1 MDKQQLASTVNKV
14 LDEMRQ
20 RPIPIG
26 ISSRHIH
33 LAAADYARLFPAQP
47 IQPKKALLQP
57 GQYAAEQTV
66 TLVGP
71 KGRLNNVRLLG
82 PLRQTSQVEIS
93 RTDARIL
100 GIAAPL
106 RMSGN
111 LQGTPGIRLI
121 SPFAE
126 LELSGGTI
134 VAQRHIHMSPL
145 DALILRVSHGDSVA
159 VAIEGSD
166 RRLIFDNVA
175 VRVAPD
181 MRLEMHIDT
190 DEAMNH
196 AMLQRIVEEVAARL
210 RRRALSTA
218 TLSVAQLGE
227 ADIRSLLCQHASLRI
242 VQVDLPLLEQ
252 LAGQR
257 ALAAA
262 GCALHEAMAW
272 GVRVQLTL
280 LPAQLPALAVKKLA
294 RLPLTFSDPL
304 GQPVRLHAASV
315 LTYADVAR
323 FSGGYLVLRRR
334 PIITAL
340 AREAAVAR
348 HVQLIKQE

>member
-1 MDKQQLASTVNKV
+1 
-14 LDEMRQ
+14 
-20 RPIPIG
+20 
-26 ISSRHIH
+26 
-33 LAAADYARLFPAQP
+33 
-47 IQPKKALLQP
+47 
-57 GQYAAEQTV
+57 
-66 TLVGP
+66 
-71 KGRLNNVRLLG
+71 
-82 PLRQTSQVEIS
+82 
-93 RTDARIL
+93 
-100 GIAAPL
+100 
-106 RMSGN
+106 
-111 LQGTPGIRLI
+111 
-121 SPFAE
+121 
-126 LELSGGTI
+126 
-134 VAQRHIHMSPL
+134 
-145 DALILRVSHGDSVA
+145 
-159 VAIEGSD
+159 
-166 RRLIFDNVA
+166 
-175 VRVAPD
+175 
-181 MRLEMHIDT
+181 
-190 DEAMNH
+190 MNH

-210 RRRALSTA
+210 RHRALSTA

-262 GCALHEAMAW
+262 GCALHEAMA
-272 GVRVQLTL
+272 VRVQLTL

>member
-66 TLVGP
+66 TLV
-71 KGRLNNVRLLG
+71 G

-190 DEAMNH
+190 DEAN
-196 AMLQRIVEEVAARL
+196 AAG
-210 RRRALSTA
+210 ADAAQAWA
-218 TLSVAQLGE
+218 TLVTK
-227 ADIRSLLCQHASLRI
+227 
-242 VQVDLPLLEQ
+242 P
-252 LAGQR
+252 
-257 ALAAA
+257 
-262 GCALHEAMAW
+262 
-272 GVRVQLTL
+272 
-280 LPAQLPALAVKKLA
+280 
-294 RLPLTFSDPL
+294 
-304 GQPVRLHAASV
+304 
-315 LTYADVAR
+315 
-323 FSGGYLVLRRR
+323 
-334 PIITAL
+334 
-340 AREAAVAR
+340 
-348 HVQLIKQE
+348 

>member
-1 MDKQQLASTVNKV
+1 
-14 LDEMRQ
+14 
-20 RPIPIG
+20 
-26 ISSRHIH
+26 
-33 LAAADYARLFPAQP
+33 
-47 IQPKKALLQP
+47 
-57 GQYAAEQTV
+57 
-66 TLVGP
+66 
-71 KGRLNNVRLLG
+71 
-82 PLRQTSQVEIS
+82 
-93 RTDARIL
+93 
-100 GIAAPL
+100 
-106 RMSGN
+106 
-111 LQGTPGIRLI
+111 
-121 SPFAE
+121 
-126 LELSGGTI
+126 
-134 VAQRHIHMSPL
+134 
-145 DALILRVSHGDSVA
+145 
-159 VAIEGSD
+159 
-166 RRLIFDNVA
+166 
-175 VRVAPD
+175 
-181 MRLEMHIDT
+181 
-190 DEAMNH
+190 MNH

-210 RRRALSTA
+210 RHRALSTA

-262 GCALHEAMAW
+262 GCALH

-280 LPAQLPALAVKKLA
+280 LPALLPALAVKKLA

>member
-1 MDKQQLASTVNKV
+1 
-14 LDEMRQ
+14 
-20 RPIPIG
+20 
-26 ISSRHIH
+26 
-33 LAAADYARLFPAQP
+33 
-47 IQPKKALLQP
+47 
-57 GQYAAEQTV
+57 
-66 TLVGP
+66 
-71 KGRLNNVRLLG
+71 
-82 PLRQTSQVEIS
+82 
-93 RTDARIL
+93 
-100 GIAAPL
+100 
-106 RMSGN
+106 
-111 LQGTPGIRLI
+111 
-121 SPFAE
+121 
-126 LELSGGTI
+126 
-134 VAQRHIHMSPL
+134 
-145 DALILRVSHGDSVA
+145 
-159 VAIEGSD
+159 
-166 RRLIFDNVA
+166 
-175 VRVAPD
+175 
-181 MRLEMHIDT
+181 
-190 DEAMNH
+190 MNH

-210 RRRALSTA
+210 LRRALSTA

-257 ALAAA
+257 
-262 GCALHEAMAW
+262 
-272 GVRVQLTL
+272 
-280 LPAQLPALAVKKLA
+280 ALAVKKLA

>member
-82 PLRQTSQVEIS
+82 PLRQTSQVES
-93 RTDARIL
+93 HATRRPDPRYRR
-100 GIAAPL
+100 AAAHV
-106 RMSGN
+106 RQSAGHA
-111 LQGTPGIRLI
+111 GIRLI

-190 DEAMNH
+190 DEAN
-196 AMLQRIVEEVAARL
+196 AAG
-210 RRRALSTA
+210 ADAAKAWA
-218 TLSVAQLGE
+218 TLVTK
-227 ADIRSLLCQHASLRI
+227 
-242 VQVDLPLLEQ
+242 P
-252 LAGQR
+252 
-257 ALAAA
+257 
-262 GCALHEAMAW
+262 
-272 GVRVQLTL
+272 
-280 LPAQLPALAVKKLA
+280 
-294 RLPLTFSDPL
+294 
-304 GQPVRLHAASV
+304 
-315 LTYADVAR
+315 
-323 FSGGYLVLRRR
+323 
-334 PIITAL
+334 
-340 AREAAVAR
+340 
-348 HVQLIKQE
+348 

>member
-134 VAQRHIHMSPL
+134 VAQRHI
-145 DALILRVSHGDSVA
+145 
-159 VAIEGSD
+159 
-166 RRLIFDNVA
+166 
-175 VRVAPD
+175 
-181 MRLEMHIDT
+181 
-190 DEAMNH
+190 
-196 AMLQRIVEEVAARL
+196 
-210 RRRALSTA
+210 
-218 TLSVAQLGE
+218 
-227 ADIRSLLCQHASLRI
+227 
-242 VQVDLPLLEQ
+242 
-252 LAGQR
+252 
-257 ALAAA
+257 
-262 GCALHEAMAW
+262 
-272 GVRVQLTL
+272 
-280 LPAQLPALAVKKLA
+280 
-294 RLPLTFSDPL
+294 
-304 GQPVRLHAASV
+304 
-315 LTYADVAR
+315 
-323 FSGGYLVLRRR
+323 
-334 PIITAL
+334 
-340 AREAAVAR
+340 
-348 HVQLIKQE
+348 

>member
-1 MDKQQLASTVNKV
+1 
-14 LDEMRQ
+14 
-20 RPIPIG
+20 
-26 ISSRHIH
+26 
-33 LAAADYARLFPAQP
+33 
-47 IQPKKALLQP
+47 
-57 GQYAAEQTV
+57 
-66 TLVGP
+66 
-71 KGRLNNVRLLG
+71 
-82 PLRQTSQVEIS
+82 
-93 RTDARIL
+93 
-100 GIAAPL
+100 
-106 RMSGN
+106 
-111 LQGTPGIRLI
+111 
-121 SPFAE
+121 
-126 LELSGGTI
+126 
-134 VAQRHIHMSPL
+134 
-145 DALILRVSHGDSVA
+145 
-159 VAIEGSD
+159 
-166 RRLIFDNVA
+166 
-175 VRVAPD
+175 
-181 MRLEMHIDT
+181 
-190 DEAMNH
+190 MNH

-210 RRRALSTA
+210 RHRALSTA

-315 LTYADVAR
+315 LTYADVAH

>member
-159 VAIEGSD
+159 VASRWRSKAATGGLSSTTWRSALPRICVLRCTSILT
-166 RRLIFDNVA
+166 R
-175 VRVAPD
+175 P
-181 MRLEMHIDT
+181 MRQALT
-190 DEAMNH
+190 
-196 AMLQRIVEEVAARL
+196 L
-210 RRRALSTA
+210 RK
-218 TLSVAQLGE
+218 
-227 ADIRSLLCQHASLRI
+227 
-242 VQVDLPLLEQ
+242 P
-252 LAGQR
+252 GQR
-257 ALAAA
+257 
-262 GCALHEAMAW
+262 W
-272 GVRVQLTL
+272 
-280 LPAQLPALAVKKLA
+280 
-294 RLPLTFSDPL
+294 
-304 GQPVRLHAASV
+304 
-315 LTYADVAR
+315 
-323 FSGGYLVLRRR
+323 
-334 PIITAL
+334 
-340 AREAAVAR
+340 
-348 HVQLIKQE
+348 

>member
-1 MDKQQLASTVNKV
+1 
-14 LDEMRQ
+14 
-20 RPIPIG
+20 
-26 ISSRHIH
+26 
-33 LAAADYARLFPAQP
+33 
-47 IQPKKALLQP
+47 
-57 GQYAAEQTV
+57 
-66 TLVGP
+66 
-71 KGRLNNVRLLG
+71 
-82 PLRQTSQVEIS
+82 
-93 RTDARIL
+93 
-100 GIAAPL
+100 
-106 RMSGN
+106 
-111 LQGTPGIRLI
+111 
-121 SPFAE
+121 
-126 LELSGGTI
+126 
-134 VAQRHIHMSPL
+134 
-145 DALILRVSHGDSVA
+145 
-159 VAIEGSD
+159 
-166 RRLIFDNVA
+166 
-175 VRVAPD
+175 
-181 MRLEMHIDT
+181 
-190 DEAMNH
+190 MNH

-210 RRRALSTA
+210 LSTA

>member
-1 MDKQQLASTVNKV
+1 M
-14 LDEMRQ
+14 
-20 RPIPIG
+20 
-26 ISSRHIH
+26 
-33 LAAADYARLFPAQP
+33 
-47 IQPKKALLQP
+47 
-57 GQYAAEQTV
+57 

-190 DEAMNH
+190 DEAN
-196 AMLQRIVEEVAARL
+196 AAG
-210 RRRALSTA
+210 ADAAKAWA
-218 TLSVAQLGE
+218 TLVTK
-227 ADIRSLLCQHASLRI
+227 
-242 VQVDLPLLEQ
+242 P
-252 LAGQR
+252 
-257 ALAAA
+257 
-262 GCALHEAMAW
+262 
-272 GVRVQLTL
+272 
-280 LPAQLPALAVKKLA
+280 
-294 RLPLTFSDPL
+294 
-304 GQPVRLHAASV
+304 
-315 LTYADVAR
+315 
-323 FSGGYLVLRRR
+323 
-334 PIITAL
+334 
-340 AREAAVAR
+340 
-348 HVQLIKQE
+348 

>member
-1 MDKQQLASTVNKV
+1 
-14 LDEMRQ
+14 
-20 RPIPIG
+20 
-26 ISSRHIH
+26 
-33 LAAADYARLFPAQP
+33 
-47 IQPKKALLQP
+47 
-57 GQYAAEQTV
+57 
-66 TLVGP
+66 
-71 KGRLNNVRLLG
+71 
-82 PLRQTSQVEIS
+82 
-93 RTDARIL
+93 
-100 GIAAPL
+100 
-106 RMSGN
+106 
-111 LQGTPGIRLI
+111 
-121 SPFAE
+121 
-126 LELSGGTI
+126 
-134 VAQRHIHMSPL
+134 
-145 DALILRVSHGDSVA
+145 
-159 VAIEGSD
+159 
-166 RRLIFDNVA
+166 
-175 VRVAPD
+175 
-181 MRLEMHIDT
+181 
-190 DEAMNH
+190 MNH

-227 ADIRSLLCQHASLRI
+227 ADIRNLLCQHASLRI

-280 LPAQLPALAVKKLA
+280 LPALLPALA
-294 RLPLTFSDPL
+294 L

>member
-93 RTDARIL
+93 RTDARTL
-100 GIAAPL
+100 GITAPL

-111 LQGTPGIRLI
+111 LSGTPGVKLI
-121 SPFAE
+121 SPWAE
-126 LELSGGTI
+126 IDLDSGLI
-134 VAQRHIHMSPL
+134 VALRHIHMSPL
-145 DALILRVSHGDSVA
+145 DALVLRVAHGDTVSV
-159 VAIEGSD
+159 VIEGSG
-166 RRLIFDNVA
+166 RRTLFDDVA

-190 DEAMNH
+190 EEAN
-196 AMLQRIVEEVAARL
+196 
-210 RRRALSTA
+210 
-218 TLSVAQLGE
+218 
-227 ADIRSLLCQHASLRI
+227 
-242 VQVDLPLLEQ
+242 
-252 LAGQR
+252 
-257 ALAAA
+257 AA
-262 GCALHEAMAW
+262 GAD
-272 GVRVQLTL
+272 
-280 LPAQLPALAVKKLA
+280 
-294 RLPLTFSDPL
+294 DP
-304 GQPVRLHAASV
+304 H
-315 LTYADVAR
+315 
-323 FSGGYLVLRRR
+323 
-334 PIITAL
+334 
-340 AREAAVAR
+340 AVAHLAPR
-348 HVQLIKQE
+348 P

>member
-1 MDKQQLASTVNKV
+1 
-14 LDEMRQ
+14 
-20 RPIPIG
+20 
-26 ISSRHIH
+26 
-33 LAAADYARLFPAQP
+33 
-47 IQPKKALLQP
+47 
-57 GQYAAEQTV
+57 
-66 TLVGP
+66 
-71 KGRLNNVRLLG
+71 
-82 PLRQTSQVEIS
+82 
-93 RTDARIL
+93 
-100 GIAAPL
+100 
-106 RMSGN
+106 
-111 LQGTPGIRLI
+111 
-121 SPFAE
+121 
-126 LELSGGTI
+126 
-134 VAQRHIHMSPL
+134 
-145 DALILRVSHGDSVA
+145 
-159 VAIEGSD
+159 
-166 RRLIFDNVA
+166 
-175 VRVAPD
+175 
-181 MRLEMHIDT
+181 
-190 DEAMNH
+190 MNH

-210 RRRALSTA
+210 RHRALSTA

-252 LAGQR
+252 LA
-257 ALAAA
+257 LAAA

-280 LPAQLPALAVKKLA
+280 LPALLPALAVKKLA